1 LDASGAPVASVYVVA
16 SDQRVTRHPAAR
28 SRVRSE
34 WIATAPDAGV
44 ETCVVVAMVV
54 SSRLEKR

>member
-1 LDASGAPVASVYVVA
+1 MSAS
-16 SDQRVTRHPAAR
+16 
-28 SRVRSE
+28 
-34 WIATAPDAGV
+34 IATAPDAGV